1 MIDVLTSKSRIT
13 GAVKFASNGA
23 VWLFVVGLLF
33 KPAISAQP
41 AGDDLINPFYM
52 FFETNGSF
60 FETFKLGIEYGTSHK
75 FDVLGQIAF
84 VVHSWLWIQFDFF
97 TGLDHIWFYALS
109 KGVIFAG
116 VLLSATFWCQ
126 QIIRT
131 LRLQISNWK
140 LLFLVTAISGSTVQ
154 MHNIWSNDPVANYP
168 MSGYAS
174 AIFSFVVLGLLVRH
188 KNSQSLMKFFLVSIW
203 VSVAI
208 LYYQINI
215 ALLPAVFMFWL
226 ANSWLELKA
235 KNPLQPIMRA
245 AALFLLPVVVV
256 LYGTFLT
263 SGKTD
268 DYGGTTIGSW
278 STFPK
283 TTAIGIL
290 GTLPGGGWNLS
301 ENSIG
306 AILFPGWTTALVGVI
321 LVGILLSFVPRRV
334 TDKSNSFDWKEAF
347 KILLPGVAFW
357 VAVVSIQTM
366 TSKYQSEI
374 VSVGQIY
381 NFYSHGH
388 IFIAGVVLIV
398 LLGLSS
404 VSNRWTT
411 VAVCVIAFFGLT
423 QFQINSQLKTVMRDG
438 NTPSLR
444 LLEAF
449 DVSTSEKS
457 RCEAWNNWASIGWP
471 AYYEQ
476 GMAVGYQQAFETLYG
491 KEFCSS
497 GTDPIP

>member
-1 MIDVLTSKSRIT
+1 MIDDLTSKSRI
-13 GAVKFASNGA
+13 AAALKFASNCA
-23 VWLFVVGLLF
+23 VWLFVVVLLF
-33 KPAISAQP
+33 KPAITAQP
-41 AGDDLINPFYM
+41 AGDDLINPFFM
-52 FFETNGSF
+52 FYETNGSF
-60 FETFKLGIEYGTSHK
+60 FDTLKLGIEYGTSHK
-75 FDVLGQIAF
+75 FDVVGQIAF
-84 VVHSWLWIQFDFF
+84 VVHSWLWIQFDYF

-109 KGVIFAG
+109 KGMIFAI
-116 VLLSATFWCQ
+116 VLLSATYWIQ
-126 QIIRT
+126 QIVRS
-131 LRLQISNWK
+131 LGLQVSNWK
-140 LLFLVTAISGSTVQ
+140 LLFLVTAVSGSTVQ

-174 AIFSFVVLGLLVRH
+174 AVFSFVVLGLLVRH
-188 KNSQSLMKFFLVSIW
+188 KNSQSLKSMFLVSIW

-215 ALLPAVFMFWL
+215 SLLPAVFIFWL
-226 ANSWLELKA
+226 ANSWHNLKA
-235 KNPLQPIMRA
+235 KNPLQPIMRGT
-245 AALFLLPVVVV
+245 ALFLLPAVLV

-301 ENSIG
+301 EKSIG

-321 LVGILLSFVPRRV
+321 LLWILMSFVPRKA
-334 TDKSNSFDWKEAF
+334 TDEPYSFDWKEAF
-347 KILLPGVAFW
+347 KILLPGFAFW
-357 VAVVSIQTM
+357 LAVVSIQTM
-366 TSKYQSEI
+366 TSKYQNEI

-398 LLGLSS
+398 LLGFSRF
-404 VSNRWTT
+404 SNRWTT
-411 VAVCVIAFFGLT
+411 VAVCIIAFFGVT
-423 QFQINSQLKTVMRDG
+423 QFQINRQLKTVMRDG
-438 NTPSLR
+438 NIQSFR
-444 LLEAF
+444 LLDTF
-449 DVSTSEKS
+449 NVSTSDKS

-471 AYYEQ
+471 EYYEQ
-476 GMAVGYQQAFETLYG
+476 GMAVGYKQAFKTLYG

-497 GTDPIP
+497 GTNPIP